1 MNSRHGLSAALL
13 AVALGALVSCGGG
26 GGAGDVASSGI
37 GGTGQALGTISGFGS
52 VFVNGVEYETTD
64 TSIIADD
71 VAVGEAGLSV
81 GMVVRVSGDV
91 NADGL
96 TGTATSITYDEAM
109 QGPVNGA
116 PAANA
121 DDTEKTLD
129 IYGVN
134 VIAKSNGT
142 VYEGTSYAT
151 LAANDLLEVSGFYD
165 AGGNLHATR
174 IERKGGYPAATQ
186 GEITGTIV
194 NLDSGAMTFGIQGTG
209 ITVSYGGAVDLS
221 DVSGGVLANGL
232 YVEAKGTLT
241 SHTAL
246 TASKVEDEDEGLG
259 DDVDEASVEGIVSGY
274 ISDASFRIAGV
285 PVNASGASREPA
297 SLVLAD
303 GLRVKAEGAI
313 VGGTLIAE
321 EVSAESGEVKL
332 YANVST
338 TNAAARTVT
347 LMIPGMTG
355 SVTVAIDN
363 RTEIEDELG
372 SVDSPAEVFG
382 VTAGTFVRIEG
393 YESAGIVTA
402 KQFKI
407 DTADKYLVQGLVD
420 AWDGGS
426 NLTVLGLSFSTAA
439 VASFQ
444 RENDTNYA
452 NAAAFYTDLDV
463 GTDVVKAVDT
473 DRDGTVDE
481 VEYEG

>member
-1 MNSRHGLSAALL
+1 MNSRHGSGAALL
-13 AVALGALVSCGGG
+13 ALALALGALVSCGGG
-26 GGAGDVASSGI
+26 GGGDVASSGI

-52 VFVNGVEYETTD
+52 VFVNGVEYETTG

-71 VAVGEAGLSV
+71 VAVSEASLSI

-121 DDTEKTLD
+121 DDTEKMLD

-151 LAANDLLEVSGFYD
+151 LASNDLLEVSGYYD
-165 AGGNLHATR
+165 AVGNLQATR

-221 DVSGGVLANGL
+221 DISGGVLANGL
-232 YVEAKGTLT
+232 HVEAKGTLT

-246 TASKVEDEDEGLG
+246 SASKVEEEDAGLG
-259 DDVDEASVEGIVSGY
+259 DDVDEASVEGIITDYVSA
-274 ISDASFRIAGV
+274 ASFRVAGI
-285 PVNASGASREPA
+285 PVDASAASREPA
-297 SLVLAD
+297 GLVLAD
-303 GLRVKAEGAI
+303 GLRVEAEGAI

-332 YANVST
+332 YANVSA
-338 TNAAARTVT
+338 TNAAASTVT
-347 LMIPGMTG
+347 LVIPGMTG

-382 VTAGTFVRIEG
+382 VSAGTFVRIEG
-393 YESAGIVTA
+393 YESAGTVIA

-420 AWDGGS
+420 ASDGATQI
-426 NLTVLGLSFSTAA
+426 TVLGLTFATAG
-439 VASFQ
+439 ASFQ
-444 RENDTNYA
+444 RVDDTNYA
-452 NAAAFYTDLDV
+452 NAAAFYLDLDV